1 MSGSL
6 LIASSPE
13 LEELE
18 SILAQLEVSPTQLRR
33 DPSGRTWLPAEARA
47 LVARDP
53 ECEALLQEYVEDE
66 LAFAG
71 ALDETLTP
79 SNADPFFT
87 ARVVDALPRA
97 WVPNRLSP
105 RRRLAVLGLFH
116 AIAGMLALMVFAM
129 VPESTA
135 RWAEQAH
142 SVLDWG
148 SDAGPGLWV
157 AATAIAGV
165 ALAAFVAT
173 RTHDTPTA

>member
-1 MSGSL
+1 M
-6 LIASSPE
+6 IATSPE
-13 LEELE
+13 LERLE
-18 SILAQLEVSPTQLRR
+18 SILAQLEVSPAQLRR
-33 DPSGRTWLPAEARA
+33 DPTGASWLPEEARA
-47 LVARDP
+47 LVDRDP
-53 ECEALLQEYVEDE
+53 DCESMLREYVEDE

-71 ALDETLTP
+71 ALDEPMTP
-79 SNADPFFT
+79 PSADPFFT
-87 ARVVDALPRA
+87 ARVVDALPQA

-116 AIAGMLALMVFAM
+116 VIAGLLALMVFAL

-142 SVLDWG
+142 DVLDWG